1 MKMLTLVQTY
11 TCIYTYMKMQTLIQT
26 FIHIHIHIQIY
37 IYIKMQTLIQTY
49 LAHIPES
56 SMFTLNAVFALD
68 AYSQNS
74 VP

>member
-1 MKMLTLVQTY
+1 M
-11 TCIYTYMKMQTLIQT
+11 
-26 FIHIHIHIQIY
+26 
-37 IYIKMQTLIQTY
+37 KMQTLIQTY